1 MTLCQTREVE
11 AFAGFW
17 LHHGCR
23 ERTQSGRKR
32 RHRSRLAVPQRHGGT
47 CLELAVPIEQTRLS
61 GMSRQTADGVDM
73 RGHAD
78 GFAPEPDG
86 LCAVHDLASERRTRL
101 KAGKNDVALFAPEIV
116 LEVMA
121 DAPAVAHAAAGDDNG
136 PAAPAVDGPGVGRG
150 RWRRRD

>member
-11 AFAGFW
+11 TFARFW

-32 RHRSRLAVPQRHGGT
+32 RHRFRLAVHQRHGGT
-47 CLELAVPIEQTRLS
+47 FLELAVPIEQTRLS
-61 GMSRQTADGVDM
+61 GMSRQTADGVDV
-73 RGHAD
+73 RGHAN
-78 GFAPEPDG
+78 GFAPELHAG
-86 LCAVHDLASERRTRL
+86 CAVHDLASERATRL

-136 PAAPAVDGPGVGRG
+136 PAAHAVDGHGLGRG
-150 RWRRRD
+150 AAE